1 MDYNKLSKTAY
12 LSKNNSNK
20 NSLEKK
26 TNIKNNYNIYF
37 INSKLIQRN
46 DDKNINSIN
55 NINNNES
62 SRVLYDSVNKKMKN
76 INDLNSSNNKSSNK
90 GGNQNNYSQ
99 IYILDS
105 NNKNNNTKIVN
116 EENITNNINNQK
128 NIVSLYNYINS
139 TGKHIYHIKSTPDI
153 LSK

>member
-1 MDYNKLSKTAY
+1 MIIIILSQIIINSVKLLIYPKIIRIKIAQ
-12 LSKNNSNK
+12 K
-20 NSLEKK
+20 KK

-76 INDLNSSNNKSSNK
+76 INELNSSNNKS
-90 GGNQNNYSQ
+90 
-99 IYILDS
+99 
-105 NNKNNNTKIVN
+105 
-116 EENITNNINNQK
+116 
-128 NIVSLYNYINS
+128 
-139 TGKHIYHIKSTPDI
+139 
-153 LSK
+153 